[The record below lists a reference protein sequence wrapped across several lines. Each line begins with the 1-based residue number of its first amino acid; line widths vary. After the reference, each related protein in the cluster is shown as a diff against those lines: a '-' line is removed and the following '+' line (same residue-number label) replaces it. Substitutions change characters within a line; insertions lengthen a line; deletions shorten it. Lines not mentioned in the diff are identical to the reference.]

1 MANGGLAEVRVI
13 RVDEHRV
20 TVKIGNHRVL
30 DIVDGIAEHKSRNA
44 GDTVFANPR
53 DLIEKLNMLLMET
66 A

>member
-1 MANGGLAEVRVI
+1 MMNGGLAEVQMI

-20 TVKIGNHRVL
+20 TVKIGNHRIL
-30 DIVDGIAEHKSRNA
+30 DIVDGVAEHKSRNA

-53 DLIEKLNMLLMET
+53 ELLEKLSKLLKET